1 MEQNDYRFET
11 LQVHAGQRP
20 DPVTGAC
27 AVPIYQTSSYVFEN
41 TEQGAARF
49 ALREEGDIYTRL
61 SNPTTSVFERRM
73 AALEGGTAAVAAA
86 SGMAAQLLALSSLAG
101 MGDNIV
107 STSYLYGG
115 TTSQFKYTLA
125 RMGVEVRF
133 AQGDDVRSIASL
145 VDDRT
150 RVIYLETIGNPEF
163 NVPDFEPVVELAQRR
178 GIAVVTDNT
187 FGAGGYLCRPIEW
200 GVNVVTHSATK
211 WIGGH
216 GTSLG
221 GVVVDGGNFD
231 WGCGRY
237 PALSEPS
244 EAYHGFNFWK
254 ECGPTAFAA
263 RTRCEGLR
271 DIGACISPFNAFLLT
286 QGLETLSLRVQ
297 RSVDNAL
304 EIAGWLERHPAV
316 EQVSYPGLPSSRYHA
331 LARKYLRNGFGGVLT
346 FRVKGPAQRAAQ
358 VVDRVRLISHLANV
372 GDVRTLLIHPA
383 STTHAQLNERE
394 LAASGVYPNL
404 LRLSL
409 GIEHVEDIRRDLA
422 QALDS
427 LR

>member
-1 MEQNDYRFET
+1 MAPKKYRFET
-11 LQVHAGQRP
+11 LQVHAGQQA
-20 DPVTGAC
+20 DPATGSRAL
-27 AVPIYQTSSYVFEN
+27 PIYQTTSYVFDSA
-41 TEQGAARF
+41 EQGAARF
-49 ALREEGDIYTRL
+49 ALAEEGHIYTRL
-61 SNPTTSVFERRM
+61 SNPTTDVFEQRI

-86 SGMAAQLLALSSLAG
+86 SGMAAQFLALQNLVG

-107 STSYLYGG
+107 STSFLYGG
-115 TTSQFKYTLA
+115 TFSQFKHTFA
-125 RMGVEVRF
+125 RMGIEVRF
-133 AQGDDVRSIASL
+133 AVGDDPESIASL
-145 VDDRT
+145 IDDRT
-150 RVIYLETIGNPEF
+150 KAVYLETIGNPEF
-163 NVPDFEPVVELAQRR
+163 NIPDFEPIVELAHRR

-231 WGCGRY
+231 WGNGKY

-244 EAYHGFNFWK
+244 EGYHGYNFWE
-254 ECGPTAFAA
+254 ECGSTAFAA

-271 DIGACISPFNAFLLT
+271 DIGSCLSPFNAFLLT

-297 RSVDNAL
+297 RSADNAL
-304 EIAGWLERHPAV
+304 EIASWLAKHPKI
-316 EQVSYPGLPSSRYHA
+316 ESVSYPGLPGSKYHT
-331 LARKYLRNGFGGVLT
+331 LAKKYLRNGFGGVLT
-346 FRVKGPAQRAAQ
+346 FRVKGNFSQASRI
-358 VVDRVRLISHLANV
+358 VDNLQLVSHLANV
-372 GDVRTLLIHPA
+372 GDAKSLLIHPA
-383 STTHAQLNERE
+383 STTHAQLDERE

-409 GIEHVEDIRRDLA
+409 GIEHVDDIRDDLNE
-422 QALDS
+422 ALKH
-427 LR
+427 L